1 MCIVIVCFPG
11 WEVINV
17 EINLSF
23 FIKPFSY
30 MSKNLMNKSAF
41 QMKQKAFFVIFK
53 WLSVAKNCL
62 RLEFKGTF
70 KYNVNDVNIRT

>member
-1 MCIVIVCFPG
+1 
-11 WEVINV
+11 
-17 EINLSF
+17 
-23 FIKPFSY
+23 
-30 MSKNLMNKSAF
+30 MNKSAF

-62 RLEFKGTF
+62 RHEFKGTF